1 MPRRLAARGG
11 AAIVATVNPST
22 TSPVPGIADPAS
34 PFRQA
39 LGWRSVVI
47 TLGLG
52 LFVALVLD
60 PIFAVSFHVL
70 LGRTLVLA
78 VMLLLVHAAARQW
91 TPRWLPRWLPPWTW
105 PVVAVALAAL
115 PGTLLI
121 YLLSVQGD
129 VVALV
134 HPSRVWGILWI
145 AGLGMTLG
153 QLAAIGAGVRERL
166 AQSRAREL
174 QLELERSRL
183 EQQAVAARLALLQAQ
198 IEPHFLFNTLANV
211 QALVEAGSPR
221 AAPVLGSLIAYLRAA
236 LPRLHDGPATLAQ
249 ELDLVRAYLDLMR
262 MRMPD
267 RLAFTIDVD
276 PALLAQPLP
285 PMALLTLVENAV
297 RHGIDPLEQGGH
309 IRVFGSRSG
318 SSWQLGVEDDGAGI
332 DPHRTPGLGLAN
344 LRERL
349 AASFGPGAQL
359 QIEERPSGGVRAGMV
374 CPWSGG

>member
-1 MPRRLAARGG
+1 MNLAPALP
-11 AAIVATVNPST
+11 V
-22 TSPVPGIADPAS
+22 SPLRDPAS

-39 LGWRSVVI
+39 LGWRSVLI

-60 PIFAVSFHVL
+60 PVFIVPFHVL
-70 LGRTLVLA
+70 LARTLVLA
-78 VMLLLVHAAARQW
+78 VLLLLVHAAARQW
-91 TPRWLPRWLPPWTW
+91 TPRWLPRWMPAWTW
-105 PVVAVALAAL
+105 PVAAVNLAAL
-115 PGTLLI
+115 PCTLLI
-121 YLLSVQGD
+121 YLLAVKGD

-134 HPSRVWGILWI
+134 HPSRIWGMLWI
-145 AGLGMTLG
+145 GGLGTTLG
-153 QLAAIGAGVRERL
+153 LLTAIGAGVRERL
-166 AQSRAREL
+166 AQARAREL

-183 EQQAVAARLALLQAQ
+183 EQQAVAARLALLQAR

-267 RLAFTIDVD
+267 RLSFAIDVD
-276 PALLAQPLP
+276 DSLLAQPLP

-309 IRVFGSRSG
+309 IRVFGQRTATG
-318 SSWQLGVEDDGAGI
+318 WRLGVEDDGAGI
-332 DPHRTPGLGLAN
+332 DPLRAPGLGLAN

-349 AASFGPGAQL
+349 AAGFGPGAEL
-359 QIEERPSGGVRAGMV
+359 QIEERQPRGVRASIV
-374 CPWSGG
+374 VVAP